1 MVMKSPVVIIGIGE
15 LGSVFARG
23 LLRTAHPVYPI
34 LRGMDPAEEARH
46 MPEPE
51 AVLVATGEA
60 DLHPVLEKVPPAWQ
74 DRLVLLQNE
83 LLPRDWEAH
92 GIARPTVIAV
102 WFEKKKGMD
111 VKVLLPSPV
120 WGPHAALI
128 AEALAAIDIPALE
141 VATAE
146 AMTLELAAKNLYIL
160 TTNIAGLVLPEGA
173 TVEELH
179 TRHAELER
187 VPAAWQ
193 DRLVLLQNELLP
205 RDWEAHGIAR
215 PTVIAVWFEKKKGMD
230 VKVLL
235 PSPVWGPHA
244 ALIAEALAAID
255 IPALEVATAETMT
268 LELVAKNLYILTTNI
283 AGLVLPEG
291 ATVEELHARHAEL
304 ERAVADEVLA
314 VQEWLVGRPLDRAA
328 LLRKLEAA

>member
-1 MVMKSPVVIIGIGE
+1 VKSPVVIIGIGE

-146 AMTLELAAKNLYIL
+146 
-160 TTNIAGLVLPEGA
+160 
-173 TVEELH
+173 
-179 TRHAELER
+179 
-187 VPAAWQ
+187 
-193 DRLVLLQNELLP
+193 
-205 RDWEAHGIAR
+205 
-215 PTVIAVWFEKKKGMD
+215 
-230 VKVLL
+230 
-235 PSPVWGPHA
+235 
-244 ALIAEALAAID
+244 
-255 IPALEVATAETMT
+255 TMT

-291 ATVEELHARHAEL
+291 ATVEELHTRHAEL

-328 LLRKLEAA
+328 LLRKLEAAIAADPAHRCKGRSAPARLVRALEHARAAGLAVPTLRDIARRAGLVQENSSS